1 MAHVKKASGRVVMAV
16 GDGGNDVSMLLQS
29 DCGVA
34 LRGKEGQQVGAGVCG
49 DEQAAL
55 AGDFVVNEFHQLRRL
70 LCVHGVNNYSRSWSL
85 TTYSVFKSILLC
97 ATQTVWAAAPPPPP

>member
-1 MAHVKKASGRVVMAV
+1 MFPKTDIQNCIIYQLRNSSKYVSYKDIKALMADLKRVYQAV
-16 GDGGNDVSMLLQS
+16 
-29 DCGVA
+29 
-34 LRGKEGQQVGAGVCG
+34 

-97 ATQTVWAAAPPPPP
+97 ATQTVWAAASPPPP

>member
-1 MAHVKKASGRVVMAV
+1 MTHVKKASKSVVMAV
-16 GDGGNDVSMLLQS
+16 GDGGNDVSMLIQS

-34 LRGKEGQQVGAGVCG
+34 LRGKEGEQVGASDGY
-49 DEQAAL
+49 DTQAAL

-97 ATQTVWAAAPPPPP
+97 ATQTVWAAIPSPPL